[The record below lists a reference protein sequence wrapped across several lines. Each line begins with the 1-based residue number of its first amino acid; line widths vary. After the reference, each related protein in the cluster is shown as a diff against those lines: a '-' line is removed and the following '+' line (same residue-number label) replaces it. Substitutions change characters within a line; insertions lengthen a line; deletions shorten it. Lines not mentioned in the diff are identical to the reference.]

1 MPHAYRRGKYLHLRW
16 LRADGS
22 WASKSRNPDT
32 GLRWVSE
39 EQAEAWGETRELLER
54 LGLVKDE
61 KPSADG
67 GHTEDKREITVAE
80 WFARWWPAQ
89 DLGLRSRGNYDYL
102 FEAYILPEWG
112 ERELGSITAIE
123 VNQWEQRLVAAGY
136 KRGGVATGARSKFAT
151 LLGDAV
157 IEGLIGSNPALR
169 QRNRGRR
176 SGVGTAGRAQEKV
189 WTSAREAL
197 FIAERLGVLGRD
209 DEFVFGLLGPYSGM
223 RWAERVGLQP
233 KYVRPHSLRVDW
245 QLEEDNGKLYLLP
258 PKDDSNRDIDL
269 PPFLSLLL
277 ANLITARDGQRCRC
291 ATKEIKDQ
299 VEQPCQGGER
309 WVFLG
314 PRHGHYRNSNF
325 ARDLLDPAA
334 DGRYREEK
342 GKRHRPARRVLVNL
356 GEGAVWPGE
365 PWPHWE
371 SVIRGKG
378 SGSRVYDPGD
388 GRIALAEWMPVAD
401 GLSAHG
407 DRHAH
412 STMLGDLGTPLAL
425 RDDRMGHVS
434 PENRGMRRT
443 YTHVSDESRA
453 KLRDDLQELF
463 DASLAQRA
471 WYGLRS
477 PVPALDALLA
487 PFRDGK
493 REPVSPVVRLAT
505 VIPLYAATG

>member
-1 MPHAYRRGKYLHLRW
+1 MPHVNWRGKYIHLRW
-16 LRADGS
+16 LRADGTWGS
-22 WASKSRNPDT
+22 TSKNLET
-32 GLRWVSE
+32 GLRWTSE
-39 EQAEAWGETRELLER
+39 EQAMAWGEDRELKER
-54 LGLVKDE
+54 LGVIPADDRQARPAE
-61 KPSADG
+61 K
-67 GHTEDKREITVAE
+67 HETTVAE
-80 WFARWWPAQ
+80 WFAKWWPAQ
-89 DLGLRSRGNYDYL
+89 DLGLRSRGNYTYL

-112 ERELGSITAIE
+112 HRELGSITASE
-123 VNQWEQRLVAAGY
+123 VSQWEQRLIAAGY
-136 KRGGVATGARSKFAT
+136 ERGGVVTAARSKLAT

-157 IEGLIGSNPALR
+157 VEGLIGSNPALR

-176 SGVGTAGRAQEKV
+176 SGVGTAGRTQEKV

-197 FIAERLGVLGRD
+197 LIAERMGALGHRD
-209 DEFVFGLLGPYSGM
+209 DEFVFGILGPYSGM

-245 QLEEDNGKLYLLP
+245 QLEEDGGKLYLLP
-258 PKDDSNRDIDL
+258 PKDDSNRSIDL

-277 ANLITARDGQRCRC
+277 ANLIGARDGQRCRC
-291 ATKEIKDQ
+291 KPVTVDGQ
-299 VEQPCQGGER
+299 TEQPCQGGQR
-309 WVFLG
+309 FVFLG

-325 ARDLLDPAA
+325 ARDFVDPAA

-342 GKRHRPARRVLVNL
+342 GRRYRPARRVLVNL

-412 STMLGDLGTPLAL
+412 STWLGDLGTPLAL
-425 RDDRMGHVS
+425 RDERMGHVS

-443 YTHVSDESRA
+443 YTHVSELSRV

-463 DASLAQRA
+463 DTSLAQRA
-471 WYGLRS
+471 WLGLRS

-493 REPVSPVVRLAT
+493 REPVSPVPRLAT